1 MLDYETLK
9 LIWWGLVGVLII
21 GFALTGGWDLGAAI
35 LLPFIGKTDDERRV
49 VINTVGATWEGNQ
62 TWLITAGGAL
72 FAAWPLVY
80 AAAFSVLYVALILT
94 LFALFLRPVG
104 FDYRSK
110 LPNPKW
116 RNSWDWGLFIG
127 GLVPSLIF
135 GVAFGNFFVGVDYR
149 FDETLRVT
157 YGNASFFSLLN
168 PFALFCG
175 LVSVAMLIMHG
186 GGWVFLKTEGIV
198 RARARRAVQLAGL
211 VTAVLFTLGGFWV
224 AQRNGLHLTQMGSP
238 NDILRPLDKTVE
250 WVAGGWLANYGKYPQ
265 TWILPAL
272 GTGGALLALLAVS
285 ANRAWL
291 TLLGSSLSLIGIILT
306 AGWSLFPFV
315 LPSSLDA
322 RSSLTLWDA
331 VSSHKTLGIMLGV
344 VIVFV
349 PLIGIYTTW
358 VYRVLRGPVTVE
370 RIKTETHSY

>member
-110 LPNPKW
+110 LPDPRW

-157 YGNASFFSLLN
+157 YGHASFFSLLN
-168 PFALFCG
+168 PFALFSG
-175 LVSVAMLIMHG
+175 IVSVAMLTMHG
-186 GGWVFLKTEGIV
+186 GGWVFFKTEGVV
-198 RARARRAVQLAGL
+198 RSRARRAVQLAAL
-211 VTAVLFTLGGFWV
+211 ATAVLFALGGFWV
-224 AQRNGLHLTQMGSP
+224 AQRNGLHVTQMGSP

-250 WVAGGWLANYGKYPQ
+250 WVAGGWLANYGKYPL
-265 TWILPAL
+265 TWILPGL
-272 GTGGALLALLAVS
+272 GIGGALIALLAVS

-322 RSSLTLWDA
+322 RSSLMLWDA

-370 RIKTETHSY
+370 RINSETHSY